1 MKSDSTHRRHRIV
14 LIRGSDWHTDTPT
27 HRHTDTH
34 THTLT
39 HWNDFD
45 RIANDGAAVFA
56 QFNVCVCFFSFIQ
69 ARCRLFFFVFVLAE
83 FLFVCLFFLAKTD
96 VRCSPS
102 ADRFCRL
109 APRSDEPN
117 GGRGRKKAL
126 EAGPRPW
133 WVELRRWMIGS
144 TLKGVGPID
153 STHKMARPPAVARQT
168 RSNSVK
174 LGQNRWNSVKLGKK
188 ISCDEFLAFSWQ
200 KKTDSDGVPEIGPM
214 GALERR
220 PTWKTHRFKESL
232 GTDQSEWSYGVP
244 RVRRGRNGFQAKR
257 IEFLFFSYFF
267 FQVHQRN
274 RVRCRPDSGRG
285 CCFFLQPRICFLSQK
300 KKTCK
305 KKREMEKE
313 WIIGPCDPFC
323 FPFFCALSLF
333 LFRDESNYFTRRAV
347 QKKMKKKKKKRFDKQ
362 KPKQQSE

>member
-1 MKSDSTHRRHRIV
+1 M
-14 LIRGSDWHTDTPT
+14 
-27 HRHTDTH
+27 
-34 THTLT
+34 
-39 HWNDFD
+39 
-45 RIANDGAAVFA
+45 
-56 QFNVCVCFFSFIQ
+56 
-69 ARCRLFFFVFVLAE
+69 FVLAE

-144 TLKGVGPID
+144 TLKGVEPID

-200 KKTDSDGVPEIGPM
+200 KKTDSDGVPEIGPI

-257 IEFLFFSYFF
+257 IEFLFFFLFF